1 MAYFA
6 RTDRDPGG
14 GVCHP
19 LAEHLRGVAAL
30 ATRFAGEARPGD
42 SSLAEAARA
51 AGLLHDLGKYRP
63 EFQQLLLGR
72 PRGEA
77 TRHKQAGAAR
87 AYALKRSDAAFAIGG
102 HHGGLPDKQG
112 LRALIEQPGGRDIAD
127 GVWPIAVEDCPD
139 LASLAA
145 CAPPVKDA
153 LELDLRVRLLF
164 SCLVDADW
172 LDSAIAV
179 DPGAERDPVRFAD
192 HAERWLASLLSF
204 VRTRAA
210 SCEDA
215 DVRECRAEAL
225 QACLDRAGDAPG
237 FFSLTVPTGAGK
249 TLSALAFA
257 LKHAIANGLRRII
270 YVAPYLSIIEQNAA
284 AIRTAIGE
292 DAASEAVLEHHSL
305 SDVGD
310 EREDDPHSTAP
321 DHLSENWDAPIII
334 TTSVQFFESLFAN
347 TPGRCRKVHNMA
359 RSVVILDECQSLPRE
374 LVAPTLD
381 MLKALQPYLGATLVL
396 CTATQPAWEKS
407 DALPMGLE
415 GVREIAPE
423 PTGLAD
429 RLRRVRVEWPKPDA
443 PRLSWEEAA
452 ARIVESNGPALCVV
466 NTKAAARAVFLA
478 LRDRVGA
485 EEGVFHLSTSMC
497 PEHRRR
503 VLAECIAR
511 LPDGRRCL
519 LVSTQLVEA
528 GVDIDFPL
536 VLREL
541 GPLDSIVQTAG
552 RCNRAGRLGREGGRV
567 VVFRSDEGGLPP
579 GAYTLATGTTAQ
591 WLEAGETPD
600 TSDPETMRR
609 YFRTLY
615 NKTESDA
622 EGITALRGALN
633 FPEAARRYQLIDDDT
648 LSVVV
653 AGWEEE
659 RASVEELLDSLARS
673 PTRRAFRALA
683 PYSVNLYRRDADAAR
698 AWIRP
703 CGDTSVS
710 VYGGTYDP
718 KLGILRPEGGAALIG

>member
-1 MAYFA
+1 MTFFA
-6 RTDRDPGG
+6 RTDSQGTRIQ
-14 GVCHP
+14 
-19 LAEHLRGVAAL
+19 LLREHLVSVSQLASHYAAQ
-30 ATRFAGEARPGD
+30 ARPED
-42 SSLAEAARA
+42 SELAEAARA
-51 AGLLHDLGKYRP
+51 AGLLHDLGKYRT
-63 EFQQLLLGR
+63 EFQELLAGCR
-72 PRGEA
+72 SRGEA

-87 AYALKRSDAAFAIGG
+87 ACALKRSDAAFAIGG
-102 HHGGLPDKQG
+102 HHGGLPDTQG
-112 LRALIEQPGGRDIAD
+112 LRTLIERPGGRDIAD
-127 GVWPIAVEDCPD
+127 AVWPIAVEDCPD

-145 CAPPVKDA
+145 CVPPVKDR

-179 DPGAERDPVRFAD
+179 DPDAERDPVRFSD

-210 SCEDA
+210 SCKDP
-215 DVRECRAEAL
+215 DVRGCRAEVLGASL
-225 QACLDRAGDAPG
+225 ARADDPPG
-237 FFSLTVPTGAGK
+237 LFSLTVPTGGGK
-249 TLSALAFA
+249 TLSAMAFA
-257 LKHAIANGLRRII
+257 LRHAYAHGLRRII

-284 AIRTAIGE
+284 AIRAAIGE
-292 DAASEAVLEHHSL
+292 GAASEAVLEHHSL
-305 SDVGD
+305 SDQGD
-310 EREDDPHSTAP
+310 GREDDPYSTAP
-321 DHLSENWDAPIII
+321 DRLGENWDAPVVI
-334 TTSVQFFESLFAN
+334 TTSVQFFESLFARS
-347 TPGRCRKVHNMA
+347 PGRCRKVHNVA

-396 CTATQPAWEKS
+396 CTATQPAWEMS

-423 PTGLAD
+423 PAGLAD

-443 PRLSWEEAA
+443 PRWSWEEAA
-452 ARIVESNGPALCVV
+452 ARMVEGDVPALCVV
-466 NTKAAARAVFLA
+466 NTKAAAHAVFLA

-485 EEGVFHLSTSMC
+485 EDGVFHLSTSMC

-511 LPDGRRCL
+511 LQDGRRCL

-541 GPLDSIVQTAG
+541 GPLDSIVQAAG
-552 RCNRAGRLGREGGRV
+552 RCNREGRLGREGGRV
-567 VVFRSDEGGLPP
+567 VVFRSEEGGLPP
-579 GAYTLATGTTAQ
+579 GPYTLATKTTGQ

-622 EGITALRGALN
+622 KDITALRGELN
-633 FPEAARRYQLIDDDT
+633 FPKAARCYKLIDDDT

-659 RASVEELLDSLARS
+659 RARVEALLGALARS

-683 PYSVNLYRRDADAAR
+683 PYSVNLYRRDAEALGAYLRGWSGTHVTVCDSKYDA
-698 AWIRP
+698 
-703 CGDTSVS
+703 S
-710 VYGGTYDP
+710 
-718 KLGILRPEGGAALIG
+718 LGIVKPATGEALLA